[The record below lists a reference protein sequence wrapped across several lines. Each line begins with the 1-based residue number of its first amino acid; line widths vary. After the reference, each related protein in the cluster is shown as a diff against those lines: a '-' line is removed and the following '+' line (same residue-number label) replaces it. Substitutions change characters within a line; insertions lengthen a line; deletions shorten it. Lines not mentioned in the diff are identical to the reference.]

1 MHACILHDGP
11 GFPRLMVGC
20 AAAHS
25 GASLRGHQLKAKQRK
40 WCLQLGSLRPANI
53 RLLQPRNIIRT
64 SRFLGLTA
72 FLMLLLSFVF
82 FYTLDYSGLSAS
94 AGCSVWSGVWNS
106 FLIAIASVVTA
117 CSSRFLSYGLFSLV
131 SNFMSPW
138 AFSILFCPSSD

>member
-1 MHACILHDGP
+1 
-11 GFPRLMVGC
+11 MVGC

-82 FYTLDYSGLSAS
+82 
-94 AGCSVWSGVWNS
+94 
-106 FLIAIASVVTA
+106 
-117 CSSRFLSYGLFSLV
+117 
-131 SNFMSPW
+131 
-138 AFSILFCPSSD
+138 SILLITLVFLHLQDAQYEVACETVS